1 MRLVLLLL
9 LISMNQ
15 SMATTQL
22 FGGGPAI
29 QRNNVDSFQDFALV
43 FPDQVFPSG
52 TVTRW
57 SVYIG
62 SLFDS
67 SLSNGI
73 DDRVAFLA
81 LEEVALDTWKVK
93 AVDIRTVAL
102 TSNTFDT
109 NITIEP
115 GWILGLYMGEAR
127 VSYDFSTN
135 AQTVFNS
142 PSNGGPTTAGL
153 GSAISVGNIFTASGT
168 LNRTYSYQVEFEES
182 LPNTVSVPVTLWS
195 LLGTTLLLV
204 MIGVRRL
211 RTL

>member
-29 QRNNVDSFQDFALV
+29 QRNNIDTFQDFAIV
-43 FPDQVFPSG
+43 FPDQVFPEG

-62 SLFDS
+62 SLSTD
-67 SLSNGI
+67 N
-73 DDRVAFLA
+73 RVAFLA
-81 LEEVALDTWKVK
+81 LEEVQVDTWEVK
-93 AVDIRTVAL
+93 AIDIRTVAL

-115 GWILGLYMGEAR
+115 GWVLGLYMGQAK
-127 VSYDFSTN
+127 VSFDFAPT
-135 AQTVFNS
+135 AQTLFNS
-142 PSNGGPTTAGL
+142 PDNGGPTSSGL
-153 GSAISVGNIFTASGT
+153 GSDILIGNRFFAPGT
-168 LNRTYSYQVEFEES
+168 VTRTYSYQVEFEEA